1 MEVIFRKAERDKV
14 RGKGG
19 KKLEKTFFLH
29 FKDFWKK
36 RWLTLGVERSLQ
48 IFAQK
53 IKNKKKPIKII
64 FTFF

>member
-36 RWLTLGVERSLQ
+36 RWLTVVVERGLQ
-48 IFAQK
+48 IYAEK
-53 IKNKKKPIKII
+53 IKN
-64 FTFF
+64 